1 MNRLPSPVFMGF
13 PGGPDSKE
21 YTCNVGDLGSISG
34 LGRFPWMLDRRMG
47 SDVSHS
53 SILAWRIPM
62 DRGVGQKLPAW
73 ERLCPFRRQ
82 WLGAQNLPAHLSAAA
97 LQAFERVFRRV
108 TCPRAT
114 EVGGG
119 MQLGFQVSLKWV
131 VLELVFELP
140 LRSLKR
146 AVTHHL
152 F

>member
-1 MNRLPSPVFMGF
+1 MPTWG
-13 PGGPDSKE
+13 PGS
-21 YTCNVGDLGSISG
+21 DLG
-34 LGRFPWMLDRRMG
+34 
-47 SDVSHS
+47 
-53 SILAWRIPM
+53 
-62 DRGVGQKLPAW
+62 GQKLPAR

-82 WLGAQNLPAHLSAAA
+82 WLGAQNLPAHLSPVA
-97 LQAFERVFRRV
+97 LQGFERVFRRI

-131 VLELVFELP
+131 VLELVLELP

-146 AVTHHL
+146 AVAHHL

>member
-1 MNRLPSPVFMGF
+1 MGCQIYCGFFFFFPKKSWRFSETSQILNTGTKNKTFQHHGPGNITLWTECDIGNANLGAGVRLG
-13 PGGPDSKE
+13 
-21 YTCNVGDLGSISG
+21 
-34 LGRFPWMLDRRMG
+34 
-47 SDVSHS
+47 
-53 SILAWRIPM
+53 
-62 DRGVGQKLPAW
+62 GQKLPAW

-82 WLGAQNLPAHLSAAA
+82 WLGAQNLPVHLSAAA